1 MDKEALYVNDGA
13 RVHRWGPGGKEM
25 KIFSKRQGIRG
36 LIKIS
41 RGWIPAIV
49 LLTAV
54 SIASATSAL
63 AQAAVVTGT
72 GDPNVDVPAVQ
83 AAVNLGGE
91 VVLRGHFSFDT
102 PPTIPTALGAVG
114 FPRATILISKAV
126 AISGAP
132 AERDDMTTIESGTSP
147 FYVDA
152 PGSTV
157 TIEKLRFV
165 RSANSAILVYAV
177 NGLVVASC
185 SIDDVTPL
193 PNSPIVQFS
202 GITLDGSDM
211 APTPSLTQ
219 PGHPQNFSGK
229 ILILNNKLD
238 LAGGTAFGNVLG
250 ITLLSVGQSP
260 GNEVDIHISGNT
272 INNVSEPAI
281 NMRRIGGR
289 AYVEGNVITTGPVS
303 SQTAARPEAIRA
315 ANIGTF
321 VITDNV
327 IHSEWPDP
335 DAIGI
340 GVFSQFAAWPVT
352 GAVVANNEVTMS
364 PPEGVQFGDY
374 SAGIDI
380 RGFVQGNEIGNNI
393 IRGRARA
400 AVAVDVFNGG
410 TPDDTAFVLN
420 RFDHFEP
427 SVADMV
433 VGKGVTGT
441 LILGQKGTVSD
452 QGIDT
457 LTLPFRDAPSRTDPE

>member
-1 MDKEALYVNDGA
+1 M
-13 RVHRWGPGGKEM
+13 
-25 KIFSKRQGIRG
+25 
-36 LIKIS
+36 KIS
-41 RGWIPAIV
+41 RKWIPAIV
-49 LLTAV
+49 LLTGV
-54 SIASATSAL
+54 SIASVTSAL
-63 AQAAVVTGT
+63 AQATLVTGT
-72 GDPNVDVPAVQ
+72 GNPSLDVPAVQ

-126 AISGAP
+126 AISGAG
-132 AERDDMTTIESGTSP
+132 AERDDQTTIEAGTIP

-152 PGSTV
+152 PGSVV
-157 TIEKLRFV
+157 TIQKLRFV
-165 RSANSAILVYAV
+165 RTSNSAILVYAAT
-177 NGLVVASC
+177 GLVVGSC
-185 SIDDVTPL
+185 SIDQITPL
-193 PNSPIVQFS
+193 PNSQIVQFS
-202 GITLDGSDM
+202 GITVDGSDA
-211 APTPSLTQ
+211 APTPSPTQ
-219 PGHPQNFSGK
+219 PGHPQNISGK
-229 ILILNNKLD
+229 VLILNNDLD

-250 ITLLSVGQSP
+250 ITALSVGQSP
-260 GNEVDIHISGNT
+260 GNEVDIHISGNR
-272 INNVSEPAI
+272 ISNVSEPAI
-281 NMRRIGGR
+281 NLRRVGGR
-289 AYVEGNVITTGPVS
+289 AYVDGNVIMTGPVS

-315 ANIGTF
+315 ANIGTY

-352 GAVVANNEVTMS
+352 DAVVVNNEVTMS
-364 PPEGVQFGDY
+364 PPEGAQFGDF

-420 RFDHFEP
+420 RFGPFEP

-433 VGKGVTGT
+433 VGEGVTDT
-441 LILGQKGTVSD
+441 QILGQKGTVSD
-452 QGIDT
+452 QGINT
-457 LTLPFRDAPSRTDPE
+457 LILPFRDALSRTDLE